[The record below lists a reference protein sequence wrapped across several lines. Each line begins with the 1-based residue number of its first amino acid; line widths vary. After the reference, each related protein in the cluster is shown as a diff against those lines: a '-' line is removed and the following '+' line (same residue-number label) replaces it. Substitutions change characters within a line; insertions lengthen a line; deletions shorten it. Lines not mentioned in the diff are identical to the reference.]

1 MVLHNHSRVNTD
13 LLSIPA
19 SIKHGVYNQTKFIN
33 DAAGSHGAAT
43 LLESMGCSLSCNQAR
58 QSRCHNGRA
67 ELIGFGV
74 CLGCPSKE
82 SGKAAR
88 QDIALPTTS
97 SQRARLVTHND
108 GVALADEIRTTLS
121 DYGGALKVLYNT
133 RKCVTV
139 CKSQMLIGYN
149 AEITRRPN
157 QNHLARV
164 NRISFVQNVEE
175 GAPERLS
182 ISTCKASA
190 SLRNSFGL
198 GVSTALQ

>member
-1 MVLHNHSRVNTD
+1 MVLHNYSRVNTD

-19 SIKHGVYNQTKFIN
+19 SIKHSVYNQTKFVN

-88 QDIALPTTS
+88 QDIALAAAWVGRRKQVT
-97 SQRARLVTHND
+97 RA
-108 GVALADEIRTTLS
+108 
-121 DYGGALKVLYNT
+121 
-133 RKCVTV
+133 TV
-139 CKSQMLIGYN
+139 QHKSIK
-149 AEITRRPN
+149 I
-157 QNHLARV
+157 V
-164 NRISFVQNVEE
+164 NRREPTHTPAHHIV
-175 GAPERLS
+175 A
-182 ISTCKASA
+182 ASQA
-190 SLRNSFGL
+190 RH
-198 GVSTALQ
+198 T